1 MVHMVA
7 SNVLSAKLSCVTQP
21 SGSEVTRTDLV
32 LSQTQF
38 SPVPG
43 NLFVYAGHAG
53 T

>member
-1 MVHMVA
+1 MVHTVA

-38 SPVPG
+38 FPVPG